1 MFSVKENPR
10 GKPENVKIENLFV
23 QIFERKRR
31 IVDQVKQQVDL
42 YDHHLASK
50 CLLAG
55 VSPPSWLWSPSLPSQ
70 TSELNKG
77 EIISELLFPSS
88 RPSIICPFSY
98 QRPVRF
104 LADNV
109 VRQDLTS
116 VVNNNPIE
124 EQLLEKEPQHDL
136 SHNLVRHVTNHSH
149 EQDGNIASPRDVHEK
164 EGLPESVS
172 IDCGENQSCSSP
184 EHSQNQTVETNLD
197 ATFPGC
203 SQGEKVLKSVSTTGC
218 ERKPSPP
225 GYRQEETDPD
235 AYLDPGL
242 SLAKMQR
249 SRSRQK
255 ALELRSSAKASKSR
269 SKSRSDLKSSQ
280 DGNIGFGIA
289 SLRSDSVSEI
299 KLFKHDENDEECR
312 DEVENSNSQDKG
324 GDQCIKTCLTRE
336 SFTLHQKVDS
346 VKKSSSE
353 DAYASS
359 VSESLPESGHVNDI
373 DILQCNEKVNEV
385 SAEVDEQVDDP
396 KSRTCNETAYLDG
409 STDQMDD
416 PKSRTCNE
424 TAYLDGSTD
433 QMDDPKSRTC
443 NETAY
448 LDGSTDQM
456 DDPKSR
462 TCNETAYLDGSTDQM
477 DDPKSRT
484 CNETA
489 YLDGSTDQMD
499 DPKSRTCNETAYLDG
514 STDQMDDPKSR
525 TCNETAYLDGS
536 TDQMDDPKS
545 RTCNETA
552 YLDGSTDQMD
562 DPKSR
567 TCNETAYLDGST
579 DQMDDPKSRTCN
591 ETAYLDGST
600 DQMDDPKSRTCNE
613 TAYLDGSTD
622 QMDDPKSRTC
632 NETAY
637 LDGSTD
643 QMDDPKSRT
652 CNETAYLDGSTDQ
665 MDDPKSRTCNETAY
679 LDGSTDQMDDPKS
692 RTCNETAYL
701 DGSTRSK
708 SSSQDSA
715 KEKHQKSSKSFS
727 DAGTSIFQSE
737 IIARSRS
744 NAREDRSK
752 TEHSGSLSS
761 AIDVEPRDSISIL
774 QGSHVKDSLDPS
786 TVDVESLIVE
796 NITSNDQSEEKG
808 ECVDMN
814 RCSSA
819 ERVSQTGIS
828 PDETF
833 CAGAIQG
840 SMSKTEL
847 LGFFESPSVE
857 LQSVNSVIHSD
868 DESVS
873 LKPIAV
879 IGEGS
884 LVEEDNNGVSIEIS
898 SISNSRSSNQTDIT
912 VVEPLQVES
921 ILQESGT
928 PEKLIDHSKRCDISC
943 GSKEVQPLGSVTNA
957 GSSQCHERIS
967 RPRSSATEENSANE
981 YKAFSVGS
989 YHKSADKLVEVREG
1003 NSSLRTP
1010 NRPAFVKPESTHID
1024 DNEKRNFDEVPVNSQ
1039 EKSMMEKVPT
1049 PAPAAKVSYV
1059 PSLTDFGV
1067 NLLADSE
1074 MDDIE
1079 EHNGLKIEMVQE
1091 MESHASHSGL
1101 KVGEDEPAESN
1112 TFTGHI
1118 DASRKRAQHETSYE
1132 KGVPPITGDGKCTET
1147 EDSHDPESS
1156 IQEFFCSSSSIGGS
1170 MRQNKRRRTLEK
1182 TTSRGLSPSPGGD
1195 NLELDSVRETVHH
1208 REEVAC
1214 HNLDNYD
1221 VELQKM
1227 IGSASSDHYG
1237 VELQKMIGYASSAEL
1252 RFDESYLFKEAGLMS
1267 PASFSFR
1274 PEQLSVQRSQIAPD
1288 HGVRSENIHFL
1299 PFAGKTSH
1307 GLASCIVR
1315 DSDGSPCIPPL
1326 GLISSDDGSPPVLEG
1341 FLIQTD
1347 DENQSGSKNQLNH
1360 DNFQLPR
1367 TTAESAAMI
1376 EQICKSACRTTPSL
1390 HLAKTFKYDGKLELD
1405 QSVSTELF
1413 DGMFFSQN
1421 LEGSSVFDNLGINHD
1436 YTGRSYTDSLPL
1448 SGAGSSAEAR
1458 NPCTSPTEK
1467 LWYRSLQKSS
1477 SSEKRSSQTPDL
1489 PCISEENENV
1499 EEEAENLCTN
1509 TPKSTRSEKQ
1519 RSSILELPCI
1529 AEENENMEEIS
1540 EAVNEASGSERENVS
1555 AEMKPL
1561 GDVNEEDP
1569 MKFLPLV
1576 SEAKIL
1582 VDRQSLDSVNTAFSF
1597 SAKCNSVKSKV
1608 GKQSNRRFT
1617 GKGKENQSGAGAK
1630 RNVKP
1635 PSSRISKP
1643 KLSCNSSLATVGPRL
1658 PENEPRHN
1666 NIVSNMTSFVP
1677 LVQQQ
1682 KPAPALI
1689 TGKRD
1694 VKVKALEAAEASK
1707 RIAEQKEK
1715 DRKLKKEA
1723 MKLERAR
1730 QEQENMRK
1738 QEIEKKKKEDDRKKK
1753 EAEMAWKQ
1761 EMEKK
1766 KKEEERKRKEF
1777 EMADRKRQREVEDK
1791 KVKEAKRQRIA
1802 EIQRQQREADEK
1814 LQAEKELKRQAMDA
1828 RIKAQKELKEDQ
1840 NNAEKTRGQA
1850 NTRIPEVRSKSNSSD
1865 KVISNPGKMSEE
1877 PYLGIEEMEESY
1889 DISPY
1894 KCSDNEEEEEDDNDA
1909 MSNKK
1914 FVPTWASKSNVMLAV
1929 IPQQNLDPKITF
1941 PVKRKCDISEV
1952 LLPPRFQSR

>member
-55 VSPPSWLWSPSLPSQ
+55 VSPPPWLWSPYLPSQ
-70 TSELNKG
+70 TSELNKE
-77 EIISELLFPSS
+77 EIISELLYPSS

-124 EQLLEKEPQHDL
+124 EQLLEEEPQHDL
-136 SHNLVRHVTNHSH
+136 SHNLVRHVSNHSH
-149 EQDGNIASPRDVHEK
+149 EQDANIASPRDVHEK

-172 IDCGENQSCSSP
+172 IDCRENQSCSSP

-218 ERKPSPP
+218 EQKLSPP

-299 KLFKHDENDEECR
+299 KLFKHDENDEGCR

-324 GDQCIKTCLTRE
+324 GDQCIKTSLTTE

-346 VKKSSSE
+346 VKKSSSG

-359 VSESLPESGHVNDI
+359 VPESLLESGHVNDI
-373 DILQCNEKVNEV
+373 DILQCNETTNEV

-409 STDQMDD
+409 STEQV
-416 PKSRTCNE
+416 
-424 TAYLDGSTD
+424 
-433 QMDDPKSRTC
+433 
-443 NETAY
+443 
-448 LDGSTDQM
+448 
-456 DDPKSR
+456 
-462 TCNETAYLDGSTDQM
+462 
-477 DDPKSRT
+477 
-484 CNETA
+484 
-489 YLDGSTDQMD
+489 
-499 DPKSRTCNETAYLDG
+499 
-514 STDQMDDPKSR
+514 
-525 TCNETAYLDGS
+525 
-536 TDQMDDPKS
+536 
-545 RTCNETA
+545 
-552 YLDGSTDQMD
+552 
-562 DPKSR
+562 
-567 TCNETAYLDGST
+567 
-579 DQMDDPKSRTCN
+579 
-591 ETAYLDGST
+591 
-600 DQMDDPKSRTCNE
+600 
-613 TAYLDGSTD
+613 
-622 QMDDPKSRTC
+622 
-632 NETAY
+632 
-637 LDGSTD
+637 
-643 QMDDPKSRT
+643 
-652 CNETAYLDGSTDQ
+652 
-665 MDDPKSRTCNETAY
+665 
-679 LDGSTDQMDDPKS
+679 DDPKS

-715 KEKHQKSSKSFS
+715 KEKHQKSSKSVSGNFQTRYS
-727 DAGTSIFQSE
+727 NPAHWADHEVELPQAIPMANELSMMTDAGTSIFQCE

-774 QGSHVKDSLDPS
+774 HGSHAKDSLDPS
-786 TVDVESLIVE
+786 TVDVEGLIVE
-796 NITSNDQSEEKG
+796 NITSNGQSEEKG
-808 ECVDMN
+808 ECVDTN

-847 LGFFESPSVE
+847 LGFFESLSVE
-857 LQSVNSVIHSD
+857 LQSGDSVMHSD

-873 LKPIAV
+873 LKPTAV

-884 LVEEDNNGVSIEIS
+884 LVEEDNNGVPIEIS

-912 VVEPLQVES
+912 VVEPLVVES

-928 PEKLIDHSKRCDISC
+928 PENLIDHSKRCDISC
-943 GSKEVQPLGSVTNA
+943 GSKEVLPLGSVTNA
-957 GSSQCHERIS
+957 GSSQSHERIS
-967 RPRSSATEENSANE
+967 RPRCSAIEEESANE
-981 YKAFSVGS
+981 YKALSVGS
-989 YHKSADKLVEVREG
+989 YHKSADKQLEVREG

-1010 NRPAFVKPESTHID
+1010 DRPVFVKPASTHFD
-1024 DNEKRNFDEVPVNSQ
+1024 DNEECYFDEVPVKIQ
-1039 EKSMMEKVPT
+1039 EKSMMKKVPT
-1049 PAPAAKVSYV
+1049 PASAVKVFDL
-1059 PSLTDFGV
+1059 PSLTAFGV
-1067 NLLADSE
+1067 NLSADNE

-1079 EHNGLKIEMVQE
+1079 EHSGLKIEMAQE
-1091 MESHASHSGL
+1091 MESHARHSGL

-1118 DASRKRAQHETSYE
+1118 GASRKRAQHETSYE
-1132 KGVPPITGDGKCTET
+1132 KGVPPITGDEKCTET
-1147 EDSHDPESS
+1147 EDSHDPGCS

-1182 TTSRGLSPSPGGD
+1182 TTSRVLSPSPGGD

-1252 RFDESYLFKEAGLMS
+1252 RFDESYLFKEAALMS
-1267 PASFSFR
+1267 PASLSFR

-1299 PFAGKTSH
+1299 PFAGETSH

-1347 DENQSGSKNQLNH
+1347 DENRSGSKNQLNH
-1360 DNFQLPR
+1360 DNFQLPK

-1413 DGMFFSQN
+1413 DGMFFSQK

-1436 YTGRSYTDSLPL
+1436 YTERSYTDSLPL

-1509 TPKSTRSEKQ
+1509 TPKSMRSEKQ

-1617 GKGKENQSGAGAK
+1617 GKG
-1630 RNVKP
+1630 
-1635 PSSRISKP
+1635 
-1643 KLSCNSSLATVGPRL
+1643 PRL
-1658 PENEPRHN
+1658 PEKEPRHN
-1666 NIVSNMTSFVP
+1666 NIVSNITSFVP

-1707 RIAEQKEK
+1707 RIAEQKEI

-1730 QEQENMRK
+1730 QEQENLRK

-1814 LQAEKELKRQAMDA
+1814 LQAEKELIRQAMDA

-1865 KVISNPGKMSEE
+1865 DTNNLRSSRDNYFKVISNPGKMSEE
-1877 PYLGIEEMEESY
+1877 PNMGFEEMGESY

-1894 KCSDNEEEEEDDNDA
+1894 KCSDDEEEEEDDNDA

-1914 FVPTWASKSNVMLAV
+1914 FVPTWASKSNVTLAV
-1929 IPQQNLDPKITF
+1929 IPQQNLDPQITF

>member
-55 VSPPSWLWSPSLPSQ
+55 VSPPPWLWSPSLPSQ
-70 TSELNKG
+70 TSELNKE

-88 RPSIICPFSY
+88 RPSIICPSGRRPFSY
-98 QRPVRF
+98 QRPVKC

-116 VVNNNPIE
+116 VVNNHLIE
-124 EQLLEKEPQHDL
+124 EQLLEEEPQHDL
-136 SHNLVRHVTNHSH
+136 SHNLVRHVSNHSH
-149 EQDGNIASPRDVHEK
+149 EQDANIAPPRDVHEK

-172 IDCGENQSCSSP
+172 IDCRENQSCSSP
-184 EHSQNQTVETNLD
+184 EHSQNQTVETNVD
-197 ATFPGC
+197 ATSPGC
-203 SQGEKVLKSVSTTGC
+203 SQGEKVLKSVPTTGC

-225 GYRQEETDPD
+225 GYRQEENDPD

-269 SKSRSDLKSSQ
+269 SKSRSDLKSSP

-299 KLFKHDENDEECR
+299 KLFKHDENDVECGNEE
-312 DEVENSNSQDKG
+312 ENSNSQVKG
-324 GDQCIKTCLTRE
+324 GDQCIKTSLTTE

-346 VKKSSSE
+346 VKKTLSG

-359 VSESLPESGHVNDI
+359 VPESVPESGHVNNI
-373 DILQCNEKVNEV
+373 DLLQCNETIKEG

-409 STDQMDD
+409 STEQVDY
-416 PKSRTCNE
+416 PKSRSCNE
-424 TAYLDGSTD
+424 TAYLDGSTE
-433 QMDDPKSRTC
+433 QVDDPKSRSC
-443 NETAY
+443 
-448 LDGSTDQM
+448 S
-456 DDPKSR
+456 
-462 TCNETAYLDGSTDQM
+462 
-477 DDPKSRT
+477 
-484 CNETA
+484 
-489 YLDGSTDQMD
+489 
-499 DPKSRTCNETAYLDG
+499 
-514 STDQMDDPKSR
+514 
-525 TCNETAYLDGS
+525 
-536 TDQMDDPKS
+536 
-545 RTCNETA
+545 
-552 YLDGSTDQMD
+552 
-562 DPKSR
+562 
-567 TCNETAYLDGST
+567 
-579 DQMDDPKSRTCN
+579 
-591 ETAYLDGST
+591 
-600 DQMDDPKSRTCNE
+600 
-613 TAYLDGSTD
+613 
-622 QMDDPKSRTC
+622 
-632 NETAY
+632 
-637 LDGSTD
+637 
-643 QMDDPKSRT
+643 
-652 CNETAYLDGSTDQ
+652 
-665 MDDPKSRTCNETAY
+665 
-679 LDGSTDQMDDPKS
+679 
-692 RTCNETAYL
+692 ETAYL

-715 KEKHQKSSKSFS
+715 KEKHQESSNSFS
-727 DAGTSIFQSE
+727 GNFQSRNSNPSDRAAHEVELPQAISMTNELSMMTNAETSIFQSG
-737 IIARSRS
+737 IIATSRS
-744 NAREDRSK
+744 NAREDRFK
-752 TEHSGSLSS
+752 TEHSGSVESS
-761 AIDVEPRDSISIL
+761 PVDVEPRDSMLVL
-774 QGSHVKDSLDPS
+774 QDSHVKDSLNPS
-786 TVDVESLIVE
+786 TVDVEGLVFE

-808 ECVDMN
+808 ECVDTN

-819 ERVSQTGIS
+819 ERVNQTGIS
-828 PDETF
+828 PDETL
-833 CAGAIQG
+833 CAGAIQD

-847 LGFFESPSVE
+847 LGFFESPLVE
-857 LQSVNSVIHSD
+857 LQSRDSVMHSD
-868 DESVS
+868 DESEF

-879 IGEGS
+879 IGEA
-884 LVEEDNNGVSIEIS
+884 LVEEDSNGVSIESS

-912 VVEPLQVES
+912 VVEPLVVES
-921 ILQESGT
+921 ILQESVT
-928 PEKLIDHSKRCDISC
+928 PENLIDHSKRCDISC
-943 GSKEVQPLGSVTNA
+943 GSKEMLPLGSVTNA

-967 RPRSSATEENSANE
+967 RPRCSATEEESANE
-981 YKAFSVGS
+981 YKDLSVGS
-989 YHKSADKLVEVREG
+989 YHKSADKQLEVREG
-1003 NSSLRTP
+1003 NSSLGIP
-1010 NRPAFVKPESTHID
+1010 DRPVFVKPASTHFD
-1024 DNEKRNFDEVPVNSQ
+1024 DNEECNFHEVPVKIQ
-1039 EKSMMEKVPT
+1039 EKSIMEKVPT
-1049 PAPAAKVSYV
+1049 PASAAKVFDLPY
-1059 PSLTDFGV
+1059 LTDFGV
-1067 NLLADSE
+1067 NLSADNEILEHSE
-1074 MDDIE
+1074 
-1079 EHNGLKIEMVQE
+1079 LKIEMVQE
-1091 MESHASHSGL
+1091 MESHARRSGL

-1112 TFTGHI
+1112 TFTGHL

-1132 KGVPPITGDGKCTET
+1132 KGVPPIKRDEKCTET

-1156 IQEFFCSSSSIGGS
+1156 IQEFFCSSSAIGGS

-1182 TTSRGLSPSPGGD
+1182 TTSRVLSPSPGGD
-1195 NLELDSVRETVHH
+1195 NLELDSVRETVHL

-1214 HNLDNYD
+1214 NNLDNYE
-1221 VELQKM
+1221 VELQKL

-1237 VELQKMIGYASSAEL
+1237 VELQKMIGSASSAEL

-1267 PASFSFR
+1267 PASPSFR

-1315 DSDGSPCIPPL
+1315 DSDGSPCLPPL

-1341 FLIQTD
+1341 FIIQTD

-1360 DNFQLPR
+1360 DSFQLPR
-1367 TTAESAAMI
+1367 TTAESTAMI

-1390 HLAKTFKYDGKLELD
+1390 HLAETFKFDGKLDLD

-1448 SGAGSSAEAR
+1448 SGGGSSAEAS

-1509 TPKSTRSEKQ
+1509 TPKSMRSEKQ

-1555 AEMKPL
+1555 AEMKLL

-1617 GKGKENQSGAGAK
+1617 GKG
-1630 RNVKP
+1630 
-1635 PSSRISKP
+1635 
-1643 KLSCNSSLATVGPRL
+1643 PRL
-1658 PENEPRHN
+1658 PEKEPRHN
-1666 NIVSNMTSFVP
+1666 NIVSNITSFVP

-1730 QEQENMRK
+1730 QEQENLRK

-1814 LQAEKELKRQAMDA
+1814 LQAEKELKRHAMDA

-1840 NNAEKTRGQA
+1840 NNAEKPRGQA

-1865 KVISNPGKMSEE
+1865 DTNTLRSSRDNYFKVISNPGKMSEE
-1877 PYLGIEEMEESY
+1877 PNMGFEEMEESY
-1889 DISPY
+1889 DMSPY
-1894 KCSDNEEEEEDDNDA
+1894 KCSDDEEEEEDNNYD

-1914 FVPTWASKSNVMLAV
+1914 FVPTWASKSNVTVAV
-1929 IPQQNLDPKITF
+1929 IPQQSLDPKITF